1 MLTTFSS
8 KSNII
13 NNMHFFHG
21 NSMTPESY
29 GNLLNQF
36 SDNFNIK
43 CSVLRP
49 LSKNNKFINFNNW
62 DIFLNDYVSSI
73 KNEKD
78 IIGVGHSIGG
88 NILLKAAILYPDKFK
103 KIFLLDPTFFT
114 PMTIYIWKLI
124 SCFKLQSRFLPYVK
138 RAQNKKMEYDNLEQ
152 MYQSYRKYKVF
163 SNFSDHDLKTF
174 IKSLVIKKG
183 DSYHLVFDRLW
194 DAEIYKTGLVND
206 MIIWKNLRNF
216 NIEAYILRAEHSDT
230 FLNKTK
236 EKVIKLNHS
245 IKILT
250 IKDSD
255 HLFPINNYKETSKIL
270 KKFLLK

>member
-8 KSNII
+8 NSNII

-29 GNLLNQF
+29 ENLLNQF

-49 LSKNNKFINFNNW
+49 LSKNNKYVNFNNW
-62 DIFLNDYVSSI
+62 DIFLNDYVYSI

-88 NILLKAAILYPDKFK
+88 NILLKAAILHPEKFK

-114 PMTIYIWKLI
+114 PTTIYIWKLI
-124 SCFKLQSRFLPYVK
+124 SFFNLQSRFLPYIK
-138 RAQNKKMEYDNLEQ
+138 RAQNKKMEYENLEQ

-183 DSYHLVFDRLW
+183 NSYHLVFDRLW

-216 NIEAYILRAEHSDT
+216 NIEAYILQAEHSDT

-236 EKVIKLNHS
+236 EKVIKLNPS

-255 HLFPINNYKETSKIL
+255 HLFPINNYKETSKVL
-270 KKFLLK
+270 KKYII

>member
-29 GNLLNQF
+29 ENLLNQF

-88 NILLKAAILYPDKFK
+88 NILLKAAILHPGKFK

-114 PMTIYIWKLI
+114 PMTIYSWKLI
-124 SCFKLQSRFLPYVK
+124 SFFNLQSRFLPYVK
-138 RAQNKKMEYDNLEQ
+138 RAQNKKMKYKNLEQ
-152 MYQSYRKYKVF
+152 MYKSYRKYKVF
-163 SNFSDHDLKTF
+163 SNFSDQDLETF
-174 IKSLVIKKG
+174 IKSLVVKSG
-183 DSYHLVFDRLW
+183 DSYQLVFDRSW
-194 DAEIYKTGLVND
+194 DAQIYKTGLVND
-206 MIIWKNLRNF
+206 MFIWKNLTNF
-216 NIEAYILRAEHSDT
+216 SVECYILQAENSDT

-236 EKVIKLNHS
+236 NKVIKLNKS

-255 HLFPINNYKETSKIL
+255 HLFPINNYIETTKVL
-270 KKFLLK
+270 KKFIN